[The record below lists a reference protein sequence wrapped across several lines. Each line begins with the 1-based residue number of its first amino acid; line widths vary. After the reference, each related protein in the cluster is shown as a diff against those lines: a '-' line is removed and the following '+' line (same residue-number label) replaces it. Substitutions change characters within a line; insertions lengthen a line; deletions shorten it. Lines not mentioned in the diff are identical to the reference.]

1 MTEGKQELSPRSKA
15 TKTSKETA
23 VVSIKASDK
32 QALSIKR
39 SVRPKNSAARF
50 GQRSDI
56 DKDERRAMIAEAAY
70 YRYQNRGYEEGCDVD
85 DWLAAEEE
93 IDRLLDF

>member
-15 TKTSKETA
+15 SKTSKETA
-23 VVSIKASDK
+23 VIAIKASDRQTLNVK
-32 QALSIKR
+32 K
-39 SVRPKNSAARF
+39 SVRPKVSVTRF
-50 GQRSDI
+50 GQGSDI

-70 YRYQNRGYEEGCDVD
+70 YRYQNRGCEEGCDVD

-93 IDRLLDF
+93 IDLLLDF